1 MKMVPSSE
9 SSANCPNRR
18 GQVWGETAFAALL
31 PFPAL
36 ALWLKDLNVL
46 EKGTSSALYIVSALS
61 MPRCPHTSTP
71 SFMAVLTEA

>member
-9 SSANCPNRR
+9 SSANCPSRR
-18 GQVWGETAFAALL
+18 GQVWGDSFAALP

-61 MPRCPHTSTP
+61 MPRCPRTSFP
-71 SFMAVLTEA
+71 GFMAVLTEA

>member
-18 GQVWGETAFAALL
+18 GQVWGETAFAALP

-61 MPRCPHTSTP
+61 MPPLPPHLYP
-71 SFMAVLTEA
+71 KFYGSFN

>member
-18 GQVWGETAFAALL
+18 GQVWGGIAFAALP

-61 MPRCPHTSTP
+61 MPCCPHTSNP